1 MEITTKDGSKEIYN
15 ERGYNHDDHEY
26 ASKGV
31 ANTAL
36 GLGIAGTALGL
47 GALMKNGGF
56 NLFGNSSN
64 VPENVNINTYDN
76 GVTSRGYGYFNNG

>member
-15 ERGYNHDDHEY
+15 ERGYNHDYMSDHEY

-36 GLGIAGTALGL
+36 GLI
-47 GALMKNGGF
+47 
-56 NLFGNSSN
+56 S
-64 VPENVNINTYDN
+64 
-76 GVTSRGYGYFNNG
+76 